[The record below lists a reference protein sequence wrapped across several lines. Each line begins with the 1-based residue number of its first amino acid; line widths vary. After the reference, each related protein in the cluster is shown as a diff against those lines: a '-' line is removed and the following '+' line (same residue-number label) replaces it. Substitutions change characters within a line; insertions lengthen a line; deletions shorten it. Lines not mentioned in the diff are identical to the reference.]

1 MLSTNPSLSQSYPR
15 VVYGGVTQAQL
26 GGAVYEQVPLP
37 QHLPHC
43 YFFAKYGTDTPV
55 ITPSEVFNDRYGADT
70 TSPDKPYFNH
80 ATGMLNIF
88 LGQGRTTLTERLIPP
103 NAKKSLLRISL
114 ELIPAEIPQYQRHA
128 DGRLVYVLDEETGSY
143 GPAAIPDSQPIK
155 GWRVVI
161 HKSIEPFVTGGPDA
175 KKFGQAGGPI
185 NYRLGDLASSIDP
198 DLKLGVIGGVAQQSK
213 LYALF
218 DAEIATHGKYGNRIG
233 LEIRALTESTTPQ
246 INYSILA
253 GSKAFPYQLRVM
265 ALPENALIPTPVANL
280 DGDDNIPLIL
290 KDNVVSPTE
299 GTPLSF
305 NQYFVRAYGDPAS
318 INSKSGPFGRVHVY
332 QNNITEILS
341 KLINGDVAA
350 GVVGEKEYQNQYYA
364 AGSDVDLTLP
374 ENQHYL
380 NILTGVDYKGI
391 PAFAFDMSRSDDFGG
406 VRFDEGTV
414 VYADGGDDGL
424 ILDAFGHPD
433 RLANLRLLDE
443 MVRDKMKNYG
453 VLGAN
458 MLNIARYPASAYY
471 DSGFSIDTKKA
482 MMSITAKRKDVVV
495 VTGIH
500 RIADFAPAIGEH
512 DPVWGYVGQLT
523 ENEKRSVASTLYSN
537 AQMIPESII
546 DGTGA
551 SRIAIVRG
559 DTLPYDARIPYNVPL
574 TFDVAYK
581 ASRYMGSTDGNWD
594 GRYAFEE
601 ETVKVLEYVGQLDD
615 SHDLTEPQAS
625 RFWEVGTCYP
635 LYWDPTS
642 LYWPYLRTVH
652 SEPSSPLTSLEYVFG
667 TCTAVKEA
675 HKVFAILVGSNLEE
689 AQFVERS
696 NQLIADRLHS
706 ATRFA
711 GKFRIIVDTKIT
723 AADRKRRYSW
733 TTEITFASGDYKT
746 VNSLKINAASSDYLN
761 NQQA

>member
-26 GGAVYEQVPLP
+26 GGPVYEEVPLP

-43 YFFAKYGTDTPV
+43 YFFAKYGTDKPV
-55 ITPSEVFNDRYGADT
+55 ITPSSVFNDRYGADT
-70 TSPDKPYFNH
+70 LLPEKSFFNH

-103 NAKKSLLRISL
+103 TAKKSMLRVSL
-114 ELIPAEIPQYQRHA
+114 ELVPTEIPAYDRHA
-128 DGRLVYVLDEETGSY
+128 DGRFVYELNDVTGAYEPVIRDGVS
-143 GPAAIPDSQPIK
+143 PTK

-161 HKSIEPFVTGGPDA
+161 HKTLIPFTAGGPDA
-175 KKFGQAGGPI
+175 QKFGQAGGPI
-185 NYRLGDLASSIDP
+185 NYRLGSVLSNTDP
-198 DLKLGVIGGVAQQSK
+198 DMKLGDIGGVAQQSK
-213 LYALF
+213 IYALF
-218 DAEIATHGKYGNRIG
+218 DAEIATHGKYGDRIG
-233 LEIRALTESTTPQ
+233 LEIRALTEDSTPQ
-246 INYSILA
+246 INTAILA
-253 GSKAFPYQLRVM
+253 SAKAFPYQLRVM
-265 ALPENALIPTPVANL
+265 VLEENSLIPTPVAAL

-305 NQYFVRAYGDPAS
+305 SQHFVRAYGDPAS
-318 INSKSGPFGRVHVY
+318 INNKAGPFGRVHVY
-332 QNNITEILS
+332 QANLTEILG
-341 KLINGDVAA
+341 KLINGDATADIKGEKDFQTQYFAA
-350 GVVGEKEYQNQYYA
+350 GGEIDYTKA
-364 AGSDVDLTLP
+364 

-391 PAFAFDMSRSDDFGG
+391 PAYAFDVQHSDDFGG
-406 VRFDEGTV
+406 VRFDEGNV

-443 MVRDKMKNYG
+443 MVREKAKNYG

-458 MLNIARYPASAYY
+458 LLNIARYPASAYY
-471 DSGFSIDTKKA
+471 DSGFSIDTKIA

-495 VTGIH
+495 VTGLH
-500 RIADFAPAIGEH
+500 RIADFAPAIGAA
-512 DPVWGYVGQLT
+512 DPVWGYTPVLT
-523 ENEKRSVASTLYSN
+523 ESEKRSVASTLYSN

-551 SRIAIVRG
+551 SRIVIVRG
-559 DTLPYDARIPYNVPL
+559 DSLPYDARIPYNVPF

-601 ETVKVLEYVGQLDD
+601 PTVKVLQYVGQLDD
-615 SHDLTEPQAS
+615 SHDLTEPQAA

-635 LYWDPTS
+635 LYWDTS
-642 LYWPYLRTVH
+642 SLFWPYLRTVH

-675 HKVFAILVGSNLEE
+675 HKVWAILVGSNLEE
-689 AQFVERS
+689 AQFIERS
-696 NQLIADRLHS
+696 NQLITDRLNS

-711 GKFRIIVDTKIT
+711 SKFRITVDTKIT
-723 AADRKRRYSW
+723 AADAKRRYSW
-733 TTEITFASGDYKT
+733 TTEIQFASGDYKT
-746 VNSLKINAASSDYLN
+746 VNNLKIKAASSDFLN